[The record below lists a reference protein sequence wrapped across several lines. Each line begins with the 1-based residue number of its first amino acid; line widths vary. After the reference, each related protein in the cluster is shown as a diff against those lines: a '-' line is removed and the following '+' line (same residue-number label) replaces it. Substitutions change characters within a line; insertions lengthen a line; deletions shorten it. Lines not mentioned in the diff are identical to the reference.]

1 MARDQAKE
9 EEEARC
15 RVREREMQHEKEM
28 AILQKEVAES
38 AGNVTVGSN
47 NGAPKMHRSP
57 RLPCFNEHTDL
68 IDDYLRRVERYAV
81 NQGWDARDY
90 AVFLSALLTGHT
102 LEVYSRLPASVA
114 NDYDH
119 LKQSLLKLYQLTE
132 GDFRRKFYSGTPC
145 SKETISQF
153 YV

>member
-15 RVREREMQHEKEM
+15 RAREREMQHEKEM

-57 RLPCFNEHTDL
+57 RLPCFNEHTDS
-68 IDDYLRRVERYAV
+68 IDDYLRRFERYAV
-81 NQGWDARDY
+81 NQG
-90 AVFLSALLTGHT
+90 
-102 LEVYSRLPASVA
+102 
-114 NDYDH
+114 
-119 LKQSLLKLYQLTE
+119 
-132 GDFRRKFYSGTPC
+132 
-145 SKETISQF
+145 
-153 YV
+153 